1 MIRGI
6 GCGLQTLRTDL
17 WDVRLANPDRGGVE
31 DIWYVG
37 MPPRWHITTG
47 PAAILWDPAKA
58 ADGNFRI
65 ESEIYLFDTV
75 RFSVNGAV
83 VASLPRG
90 QVLTDGTV
98 GFRVNHS
105 VNIHITTLDVTSRI
119 P

>member
-1 MIRGI
+1 MSVSQTQI
-6 GCGLQTLRTDL
+6 GEGWKTSGTEKCR
-17 WDVRLANPDRGGVE
+17 R
-31 DIWYVG
+31 
-37 MPPRWHITTG
+37 RWHITTG

-90 QVLTDGTV
+90 HVLTDGTV